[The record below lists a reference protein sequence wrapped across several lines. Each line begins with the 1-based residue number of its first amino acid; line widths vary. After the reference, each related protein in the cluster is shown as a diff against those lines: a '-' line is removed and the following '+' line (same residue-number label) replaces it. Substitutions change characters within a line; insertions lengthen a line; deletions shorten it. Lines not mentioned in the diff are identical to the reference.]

1 MDNVMRIQVK
11 YVKYSCETVGFSGLS
26 GSGRLLVDCS
36 DSSCPSLQRT
46 ANEPIG
52 RAENVLD
59 LIPVRPHTDTEAV
72 KMV

>member
-11 YVKYSCETVGFSGLS
+11 YVKYSCETAEFSGLS
-26 GSGRLLVDCS
+26 GSARLLVICT
-36 DSSCPSLQRT
+36 DSSCPSLQQT
-46 ANEPIG
+46 ANEPIN

-59 LIPVRPHTDTEAV
+59 LVPARPHTDTEAV